1 MGAGRR
7 KLSPSRKPVLQ
18 PDPEKC
24 ILMHTVQET
33 RTAGRMSCEEELR
46 ISQFS
51 YPSYL
56 NGTQPIEDLSIE
68 ASLIQPRGD
77 G

>member
-18 PDPEKC
+18 PDLEKC
-24 ILMHTVQET
+24 TLMHTVQET
-33 RTAGRMSCEEELR
+33 RTAGRMSGEEELR

-56 NGTQPIEDLSIE
+56 NVRQPIEDLSIE
-68 ASLIQPRGD
+68 AFLIQPRGD